1 MCGIAGFIDFNKRT
15 SESTLHEMTRII
27 QHRGPDG
34 DGHLFDRTDAAFVG
48 LGHRRLSIIDLS
60 NAASQPMYYKQL
72 VIIFNGEMYNYQ
84 EVKDLLISKGH
95 VFITHSDTEV
105 ILHAYEEWGKQC
117 VDRFVGMF
125 TFVIYDKEKGQVFC
139 IRDRAG
145 VKPFFWY
152 FKDGLFLFGSELK
165 SFHQH
170 PAFKK
175 ELNTDAVAAFMQF
188 GYVPVPHC
196 IFRDTWKLEPGHHL
210 SIDLARQEIKSEK
223 YWDVLDYY
231 NQPKLDISLPDAI
244 SETERILEKAFQYR
258 MVADVPVG
266 VFLSGGYD
274 STCVTALLQK
284 NSTAKINTFTIG
296 VHDKGLN
303 EAPFAKETAQHLG
316 TNHTEYYCTVKEA
329 LEIVPTLPFYYDE
342 PFADSSA
349 IPTTLV
355 SKLARQ
361 QVTVALSADA
371 GDEIFAGYN
380 KYDYVARVKKKLNK
394 IPAPL
399 RRGMASMM
407 QQVPAHRVP
416 YFNRKPLFTTRYKKI
431 MHLLRDNSARELLLN
446 MSSLYFPDELQKLL
460 VKEPARLS
468 SYFDQDLDPRYA
480 DDLSYMMAI
489 DYKTYMLDD
498 ILQKVDRASMAVSL
512 EGREPFLDQHI
523 IEFAARLPSGHKLH
537 KGVKKYI
544 LREIVHKYVPAGMM
558 NRPKMGFG
566 IPIASWLKNELKHFV
581 EEATD
586 PVFLEKQGL
595 FNSTEISRMKQ
606 EFYAGKEQL
615 YTRIW
620 YLLMFQMW
628 YVQWMGDLKS

>member
-1 MCGIAGFIDFNKRT
+1 LKA
-15 SESTLHEMTRII
+15 MTQII

-34 DGHLFDRTDAAFVG
+34 DGHFLDGTDTAFVG

-60 NAASQPMYYKQL
+60 SAASQPMYYKQF
-72 VIIFNGEMYNYQ
+72 VIIFNGEIYNYS
-84 EVKDLLISKGH
+84 EVRDVMAGKGH
-95 VFITHSDTEV
+95 TFTTHSDTEV
-105 ILHAYEEWGKQC
+105 ILHAYEEWGKHC
-117 VDRFVGMF
+117 VEHFIGMF
-125 TFVIYDKEKGQVFC
+125 TFVIYDKNKQQVFC

-170 PAFKK
+170 PDFIK

-196 IFRDTWKLEPGHHL
+196 IFSNTFKLQPGHHL
-210 SIDLARQEIKSEK
+210 TIDLAKKDIQVGK
-223 YWDVLDYY
+223 YWDVLDAY
-231 NQPKLDISLPDAI
+231 NQPKLNISLPEAI
-244 SETERILEKAFQYR
+244 EESERILEKAFRYR

-303 EAPFAKETAQHLG
+303 EAEFAKETAKLLG
-316 TNHTEYYCTVKEA
+316 TNHTEYYCTVNEA
-329 LEIVPTLPFYYDE
+329 LEIVPTLPFFYDE

-349 IPTTLV
+349 IPTILV

-380 KYDYVARVKKKLNK
+380 KYDYVARVKRKLDK
-394 IPAPL
+394 VPAPL
-399 RRGMASMM
+399 RKGIANVMEH
-407 QQVPAHRVP
+407 VPAHRVP
-416 YFNRKPLFTTRYKKI
+416 YFNKKPLFTTRYKKI
-431 MHLLRDNSARELLLN
+431 MHLLKDNSAKELLLN
-446 MSSLYFPDELQKLL
+446 MSSLYFPDELNRLFVQ
-460 VKEPARLS
+460 PPRHLS
-468 SYFDQDLDPRYA
+468 SYFDEQLDPAYA

-489 DYKTYMLDD
+489 DYKSYMLDD
-498 ILQKVDRASMAVSL
+498 ILQKVDRASMSVSL

-523 IEFAARLPSGHKLH
+523 IEFAARLPSNFKLH
-537 KGVKKYI
+537 KGVKKYL
-544 LREIVHKYVPAGMM
+544 LRQIVHKYVPASMM
-558 NRPKMGFG
+558 ERPKMGFG
-566 IPIASWLKNELKHFV
+566 IPIAAWLKNELRPFV
-581 EEATD
+581 DEATD
-586 PVFLEKQGL
+586 ATFLQQQGL
-595 FNSTEISRMKQ
+595 FTVSEVQVLIK
-606 EFYAGKEQL
+606 EFYNGKEQL
-615 YTRIW
+615 YTKIW
-620 YLLMFQMW
+620 YLLMFQLW
-628 YVQWMGDLKS
+628 YKRWIG